1 MDMSDNKISNNKGV
15 RFIFV
20 IIDNFSEK
28 ILMYS
33 FEKQKFSI
41 NNR

>member
-1 MDMSDNKISNNKGV
+1 MDMSDNKTSNNKGV

-33 FEKQKFSI
+33 SEKQKFSI